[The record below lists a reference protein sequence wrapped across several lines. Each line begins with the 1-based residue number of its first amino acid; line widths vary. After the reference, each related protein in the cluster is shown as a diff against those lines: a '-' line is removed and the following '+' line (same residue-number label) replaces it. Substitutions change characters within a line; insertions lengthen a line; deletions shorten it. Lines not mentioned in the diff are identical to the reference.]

1 MAQLTENLRSDRSR
15 DWSSVFPT
23 SQAARSSARAARMVL
38 TAALS
43 AAIVLNLTAP
53 ARALVGAV
61 LSGANVPPTDAVG
74 GDPGWSSV
82 SDGGSRNAVYLGDG
96 WVLSARHTG
105 PNPGQTGSFQKEVFS
120 TGTFDV
126 ITGSQNGIVPSQ
138 NFVVPN
144 PAGSG
149 YSAETDLRLVRIK
162 GDPLLPSIF
171 DSTATFTIASQ
182 APSIGDEVMYIG
194 QGPGRENGLTYWD
207 SAWNEVASSVA
218 GGHSG
223 FKTIVVPNGT
233 PNGTPDLTKRWGKNN
248 IATSNRI
255 DVQLF
260 TPGDGQTRDILSFTT
275 VFDQGGN
282 AYESQAVTN
291 DSGSAV
297 FRKNPSTQQWEL
309 AGIVNAVIPLSGQP
323 ANTPGHPNQFIAAY
337 GDTTTFADLSYYR
350 GMINDIINAHPD
362 SSVTVMGD
370 LNLDGIVSGDGTG
383 PAATDDVTAFIQGW
397 GTHQSTGNLISWQKG
412 DLNQDGIVDVSD
424 FLLLRTAF
432 NSAGA
437 GAAVSSLTAFVDGA
451 VPEPSSVMLA
461 AIGAAALAMF
471 CRRSRAVSAR

>member
-1 MAQLTENLRSDRSR
+1 M
-15 DWSSVFPT
+15 
-23 SQAARSSARAARMVL
+23 
-38 TAALS
+38 
-43 AAIVLNLTAP
+43 
-53 ARALVGAV
+53 
-61 LSGANVPPTDAVG
+61 LSGTNVPPTDALG

-82 SDGGSRNAVYLGDG
+82 TDGASRNAVYLGDG

-105 PNPGQTGSFQKEVFS
+105 PNTGDIPAFQKEVFS

-126 ITGSQNGIVPSQ
+126 IRASQNGVIQNQ

-144 PAGSG
+144 PTVDPFTQAPLSL
-149 YSAETDLRLVRIK
+149 SAQTDLRLVRIK
-162 GDPLLPSIF
+162 GDPNLPSIF
-171 DSTATFTIASQ
+171 DANPAFTIATQ
-182 APSIGDEVMYIG
+182 APSLNDEVEFIG
-194 QGPGRENGLTYWD
+194 QGPGRENGITYWD
-207 SAWNEVASSVA
+207 SSWNEVGSNVA

-223 FKTIVVPNGT
+223 FKTIVVPNGS

-248 IATSNRI
+248 IAASNRT

-260 TPGDGQTRDILSFTT
+260 TPGDGQTRDIMSFYST
-275 VFDQGGN
+275 FDQGGN

-297 FRKNPSTQQWEL
+297 FRKNPATQKWEL

-323 ANTPGHPNQFIAAY
+323 ATTSNPNQFLAVY
-337 GDTTTFADLSYYR
+337 GDKTTFADLSFYR
-350 GMINDIINAHPD
+350 GVINDIINAHPD

-397 GTHQSTGNLISWQKG
+397 GTHQTTGNLISWQKG

-437 GAAVSSLTAFVDGA
+437 GAGVNSLTAFVDGA

-461 AIGAAALAMF
+461 AIGSAALALF
-471 CRRSRAVSAR
+471 CRRSRRVSAR